1 MMMPQTPARSML
13 AIVIGFALACWM
25 RPAAA
30 EWYERT
36 EAIMGTEVR
45 VELWADDQ
53 SAGND
58 AIAAVMAEMR
68 WVDANMSPFRPDSEL
83 SRLNARAARES
94 VPVSRELFDLIE
106 RSLWFSRATGGAF
119 DVTFSSVGYLYDY
132 RKYQHPSEAQIA
144 AALPGVNYRHLIL
157 DDKAGT
163 IRYARQGVR
172 VDLGGIGKGY
182 AVDRSIDLLKA
193 RGIAHAIVTAG
204 GDTRVLGDRRG
215 RPWNV
220 GIRDPR
226 NRGKV
231 IALMPLVDEAISTSG
246 DYERYFVE
254 NGVRY
259 HHIINP
265 RTGKSVK
272 GIRSVTIVGP
282 DATTTDGFSTSVFVM
297 GVKEG
302 MKLVKR
308 TKGIEAVIVD
318 DRGHSHYSPGLEK
331 R

>member
-1 MMMPQTPARSML
+1 ML

>member
-1 MMMPQTPARSML
+1 MMMPQTRTRSTL
-13 AIVIGFALACWM
+13 AVAVGFALAFWM
-25 RPAAA
+25 RSAAA

-45 VELWADDQ
+45 VELWADDGP
-53 SAGND
+53 AGNA
-58 AIAAVMAEMR
+58 AIAAVMSEMR
-68 WVDANMSPFRPDSEL
+68 RVDANMSPFKPDSEL
-83 SRLNARAARES
+83 SRLNALSAREAL
-94 VPVSRELFDLIE
+94 PVSRELFDLIK
-106 RSLWFSRATGGAF
+106 RSLWFSRETGGAF
-119 DVTFSSVGYLYDY
+119 DITFSSVGYLYDY
-132 RKYQHPSEAQIA
+132 RKYQHPTDAQIA
-144 AALPGVNYRHLIL
+144 AALPGINFRHLIL
-157 DDKAGT
+157 DEQAGT
-163 IRYARQGVR
+163 IRFARDGVR
-172 VDLGGIGKGY
+172 VDLGGIGKGH
-182 AVDRSIDLLKA
+182 AVDRSIDLLRA
-193 RGIAHAIVTAG
+193 RGITHAIVTAG
-204 GDTRVLGDRRG
+204 GDSRVIGDRRG

-226 NRGKV
+226 SRGKV

-265 RTGKSVK
+265 RTGKSAK

-302 MKLVKR
+302 MNLVKR

-318 DRGHSHYSPGLEK
+318 DRGRSYYSPGLE
-331 R
+331 RR